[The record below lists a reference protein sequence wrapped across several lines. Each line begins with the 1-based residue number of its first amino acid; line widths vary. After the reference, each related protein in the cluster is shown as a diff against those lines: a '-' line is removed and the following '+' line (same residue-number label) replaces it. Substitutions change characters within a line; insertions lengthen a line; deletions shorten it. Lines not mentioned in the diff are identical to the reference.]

1 MALDGIF
8 LRHIK
13 NEIEKE
19 ALGARVS
26 QIYQPNREELV
37 FGLRTFGGNKKLLL
51 SARANSPRVNFC
63 SSTPENPAQP
73 PMFCMLLRK
82 RIGGG
87 KLVSLRQNGCD
98 RVLMLDFECVNE
110 LGDTVMITVVCE
122 IMGMYSNIIIVD
134 SNGIIIDSLKRVDL
148 TMSSKRLVLP
158 NIKYELPDSQH
169 KCNLLDCSAA
179 DAANAVK
186 NLDTEMPL
194 NKALLKSIE
203 GVSPIVCRELEHR
216 IMEGATNRIEGV
228 LFEKL
233 ICEIDRLKNICT
245 DCSGKPY
252 IVYREDGK
260 PMDFCFTD
268 IEQYGNFARV
278 EKAES
283 FSALL
288 DSFYEARDS
297 RDRMRVK
304 SQSLTKL
311 LNNTLERLARKIAKQ
326 KSELERCADREHL
339 RICGDLLQAN
349 IYRIERGA
357 EYVDVENFYDE
368 NNAILRIRLNPALSP
383 SANAQKYY
391 KDYRKAKNA
400 EIMLTEQLEK
410 GKQELD
416 YIDSVLDTVDRA
428 ENEKELAQIREE
440 LTEQGYLKVQKGRK
454 AKQTSLPPLEFE
466 SSDGFKI
473 LVGRNNRQND
483 RLTLKTASKNDI
495 WLHTK
500 DIHGSHTIIVS
511 NGQQVSDTAIYEA
524 ACIAAYHSKARS
536 SSQVPVDY
544 TLVRYVSKP
553 NGAKPGMVIY
563 VNNKTLY
570 VTPSETVP
578 LKK

>member
-13 NEIEKE
+13 SEIEKE

-37 FGLRTFGGNKKLLL
+37 FGLRTFSGNKKLLL

-87 KLVSLRQNGCD
+87 KLVGLRQNGCD

-134 SNGIIIDSLKRVDL
+134 SNGVIIDSLKRVDL

-158 NIKYELPDSQH
+158 NIKYELPESQN
-169 KCNLLDCSAA
+169 KLNLLKCSAL
-179 DAANAVK
+179 DVCTAVK

-194 NKALLKSIE
+194 NKALLRTIE
-203 GVSPIVCRELEHR
+203 GVSPIVCREIEYKV
-216 IMEGATNRIEGV
+216 MEGATNRIEGV
-228 LFEKL
+228 LFDRLAVEIEKL
-233 ICEIDRLKNICT
+233 KSVCS
-245 DCSGKPY
+245 DCSGKPVV
-252 IVYREDGK
+252 VYREDGK
-260 PMDFCFTD
+260 PMDFCFMNV
-268 IEQYGNFARV
+268 EQYGDFAKV
-278 EKAES
+278 EGKES
-283 FSALL
+283 FSDLL
-288 DSFYEARDS
+288 DGFYEARDS

-368 NNAILRIRLNPALSP
+368 NNAILRIKLNPAISP

-400 EIMLTEQLEK
+400 EIMLKEQLEK
-410 GKQELD
+410 GREELD
-416 YIDSVLDTVDRA
+416 YINSVLDTVDRA
-428 ENEKELAQIREE
+428 ENEKDLAQIREE
-440 LTEQGYLKVQKGRK
+440 LTEQGYPKVQKGKKPR
-454 AKQTSLPPLEFE
+454 QTTLPPLEFE

-483 RLTLKTASKNDI
+483 KLTLKTASKNDM

-500 DIHGSHTIIVS
+500 DIHGSHVIVVS
-511 NGQQVSDTAIYEA
+511 DGKEISDTAIYEA
-524 ACIAAYHSKARS
+524 ARLAAYHSKA
-536 SSQVPVDY
+536 
-544 TLVRYVSKP
+544 
-553 NGAKPGMVIY
+553 
-563 VNNKTLY
+563 
-570 VTPSETVP
+570 
-578 LKK
+578 

>member
-13 NEIEKE
+13 SEIEKE

-37 FGLRTFGGNKKLLL
+37 FGLRTFSGNKKLLL

-87 KLVSLRQNGCD
+87 KLVGLRQNGCD

-134 SNGIIIDSLKRVDL
+134 SNGVIIDSLKRVDL

-158 NIKYELPDSQH
+158 NIKYELPESQN
-169 KCNLLDCSAA
+169 KLNLLKCSVL
-179 DAANAVK
+179 DVCTAVK

-194 NKALLKSIE
+194 NKALLRTIE
-203 GVSPIVCRELEHR
+203 GVSPIVCREIEYKV
-216 IMEGATNRIEGV
+216 MEGATNRIEGV
-228 LFEKL
+228 LFDRLAVEIEKL
-233 ICEIDRLKNICT
+233 KSVCS
-245 DCSGKPY
+245 DCSGKPVV
-252 IVYREDGK
+252 VYREDGK
-260 PMDFCFTD
+260 PMDFCFMNV
-268 IEQYGNFARV
+268 EQYGDFAKV
-278 EKAES
+278 ESKES
-283 FSALL
+283 FSDLL
-288 DSFYEARDS
+288 DGFYEARDS

-368 NNAILRIRLNPALSP
+368 NNAIFTH
-383 SANAQKYY
+383 
-391 KDYRKAKNA
+391 KA
-400 EIMLTEQLEK
+400 
-410 GKQELD
+410 
-416 YIDSVLDTVDRA
+416 
-428 ENEKELAQIREE
+428 
-440 LTEQGYLKVQKGRK
+440 
-454 AKQTSLPPLEFE
+454 
-466 SSDGFKI
+466 
-473 LVGRNNRQND
+473 
-483 RLTLKTASKNDI
+483 
-495 WLHTK
+495 
-500 DIHGSHTIIVS
+500 
-511 NGQQVSDTAIYEA
+511 
-524 ACIAAYHSKARS
+524 
-536 SSQVPVDY
+536 
-544 TLVRYVSKP
+544 
-553 NGAKPGMVIY
+553 
-563 VNNKTLY
+563 
-570 VTPSETVP
+570 
-578 LKK
+578 

>member
-13 NEIEKE
+13 SEIEKE

-37 FGLRTFGGNKKLLL
+37 FGLRTFSGNKKLLL

-87 KLVSLRQNGCD
+87 KLVGLRQNGCD

-134 SNGIIIDSLKRVDL
+134 SNGVIIDSLKRVDL

-158 NIKYELPDSQH
+158 NIKYELPESQN
-169 KCNLLDCSAA
+169 KLNLLKCTALDVCT
-179 DAANAVK
+179 AVK

-194 NKALLKSIE
+194 NKALLRTIE
-203 GVSPIVCRELEHR
+203 GVSPIVCREIEYKV
-216 IMEGATNRIEGV
+216 MEGATNRIEGV
-228 LFEKL
+228 LFDRLAVEIEKL
-233 ICEIDRLKNICT
+233 KSVCS
-245 DCSGKPY
+245 DCSGKPVV
-252 IVYREDGK
+252 VYREDGK
-260 PMDFCFTD
+260 PMDFCFMNV
-268 IEQYGNFARV
+268 EQYGDFAKV
-278 EKAES
+278 ESKES
-283 FSALL
+283 FSDLL
-288 DSFYEARDS
+288 DGFYEARDS

-368 NNAILRIRLNPALSP
+368 NNAILRIKLNPAISP

-400 EIMLTEQLEK
+400 EIMLKEQLEK
-410 GKQELD
+410 GREELD
-416 YIDSVLDTVDRA
+416 YINSVLDTVDRA
-428 ENEKELAQIREE
+428 ENEKTLRKFVRNLPSRAISRFKRAKSPVRQLCRRSN
-440 LTEQGYLKVQKGRK
+440 LNQATVLK
-454 AKQTSLPPLEFE
+454 SL
-466 SSDGFKI
+466 
-473 LVGRNNRQND
+473 
-483 RLTLKTASKNDI
+483 
-495 WLHTK
+495 
-500 DIHGSHTIIVS
+500 
-511 NGQQVSDTAIYEA
+511 
-524 ACIAAYHSKARS
+524 
-536 SSQVPVDY
+536 
-544 TLVRYVSKP
+544 
-553 NGAKPGMVIY
+553 
-563 VNNKTLY
+563 
-570 VTPSETVP
+570 
-578 LKK
+578 